1 MLVFTT
7 QENSAFR
14 ERWLVSSEVNSEY
27 NSLPLWW
34 IFVNYCVLSALT
46 KNKKFKKNL
55 TCFFKLTSGSF
66 YSFSVSM
73 GPCTNPKNFLRFL
86 SDKMFWI
93 LHYAEITGEP
103 KTSPRLFH
111 VKHLIKDL
119 NWYLNKFKFLWK
131 KIESR
136 TNNIFLYW
144 NCPI

>member
-7 QENSAFR
+7 REKNALR
-14 ERWLVSSEVNSEY
+14 ERWLVSSGWI
-27 NSLPLWW
+27 LWW
-34 IFVNYCVLSALT
+34 IFVNYCVLNVL
-46 KNKKFKKNL
+46 NFKKNL

-73 GPCTNPKNFLRFL
+73 GPSKNSEIFLRFH

-93 LHYAEITGEP
+93 LHYAEIPGEP

-111 VKHLIKDL
+111 VKHLIKDS

-144 NCPI
+144 NFPI